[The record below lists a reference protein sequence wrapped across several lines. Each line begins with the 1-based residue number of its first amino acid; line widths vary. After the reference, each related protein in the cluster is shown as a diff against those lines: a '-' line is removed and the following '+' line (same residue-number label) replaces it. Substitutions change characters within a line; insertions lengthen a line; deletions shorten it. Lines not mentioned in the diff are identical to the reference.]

1 MRKEYKRKCGKV
13 ERWKRRIVE
22 TNERGIEEKYE
33 SGNVEKKKSPGYYN
47 QYPGDHLFYLLIYL
61 LKCGGLQIH
70 RNKRGANVY
79 KY

>member
-1 MRKEYKRKCGKV
+1 M
-13 ERWKRRIVE
+13 ERWKRRKE
-22 TNERGIEEKYE
+22 DKWKGGKGERKKRRKEDKWKGGKGER
-33 SGNVEKKKSPGYYN
+33 KKSPEYYE

-70 RNKRGANVY
+70 RNRRGANVS

>member
-1 MRKEYKRKCGKV
+1 M
-13 ERWKRRIVE
+13 
-22 TNERGIEEKYE
+22 YE
-33 SGNVEKKKSPGYYN
+33 STKIRRYHSTKVRMNIAVPSPYYIYINRLDKSPGYYN

-70 RNKRGANVY
+70 RNRRGANVS